1 MSLASAR
8 LSLSFTRKKKRSFW
22 DGIWLGG
29 LIFGLL
35 CLFIGAPLQIFSQP
49 HVVIRNTATSPVR
62 VELRS
67 NKGALYE
74 LPDLAPETGE
84 RIALAHGQQ
93 TLTATCLFPDG
104 RTLKSEDA
112 YLFNRRSV
120 VFVRVTNDAVWIDV
134 GF

>member
-1 MSLASAR
+1 M
-8 LSLSFTRKKKRSFW
+8 KKKRSFW
-22 DGIWLGG
+22 DGVWIGG

-35 CLFIGAPLQIFSQP
+35 GLFIGAPLQIFSQP
-49 HVVIRNTATSPVR
+49 HAVIRNTATSPVR

-74 LPDLAPETGE
+74 LPDLVPQTGE
-84 RIALAHGQQ
+84 RIALARRDQ
-93 TLTATCLFPDG
+93 TLNATCLFPNG

-112 YLFNRRSV
+112 YILNNRSV
-120 VFVRVTNDAVWIDV
+120 LFVRVTNDAVWIDV